1 MKKIQNFS
9 KFWGFPLEIRFFG
22 LLHLLKE
29 NGCKNRLKV
38 VWTSKIDGYQGKMP
52 KICENCENAKKKL
65 QKNAI
70 FGVLDPKRSKKVFS
84 VAQNP

>member
-9 KFWGFPLEIRFFG
+9 KFWGFPLEIRFFE

-52 KICENCENAKKKL
+52 KICENAKKFAK
-65 QKNAI
+65 KCN
-70 FGVLDPKRSKKVFS
+70 FGRFWLRKGQKKVFS